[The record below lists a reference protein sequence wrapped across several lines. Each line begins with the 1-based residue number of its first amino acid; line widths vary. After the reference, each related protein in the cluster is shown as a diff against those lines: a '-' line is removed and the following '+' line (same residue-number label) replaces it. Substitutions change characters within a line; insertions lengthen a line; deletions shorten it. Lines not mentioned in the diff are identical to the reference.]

1 MEPYRPLSKRGVP
14 DPDLDTLH
22 EGVEPWMV
30 EPLIGWLHLFLW
42 RPQYANYQ
50 AANIGFIEGFE
61 MDHCVRE
68 PFDRSCGD
76 MPAHDFEARIRAG
89 THFGL
94 DVADYALNHPRLDL
108 DPREALV
115 HASALNVIL
124 RQGRSAWEVARFD
137 DDKTPRCTLTR
148 RDLTS
153 AKLAISDV
161 RPLHERAGGFL
172 ADSWKAIATRDP
184 HPSEGYD
191 KAVKAI
197 EVAAQP
203 VVSPANA
210 KATLGTIVR
219 DMRAKP
225 SKWTFALGDIDLII
239 DMADRVWTQH
249 YRHGTQQR
257 SDHTLEEA
265 DAALNLAI
273 PLVRYF
279 VGGLVTTT

>member
-14 DPDLDTLH
+14 DHDLDTLH

-30 EPLIGWLHLFLW
+30 EPLIAWL
-42 RPQYANYQ
+42 RPFIWTRIWTYADATYR
-50 AANIGFIEGFE
+50 ATCVMGFIEGFE
-61 MDHCVRE
+61 MAHCVRK
-68 PFDRSCGD
+68 PFNRSTD
-76 MPAHDFEARIRAG
+76 AAPATDLEARIRAG
-89 THFGL
+89 TDLNLGL
-94 DVADYALNHPRLDL
+94 DVADYALNHLQTS
-108 DPREALV
+108 AA
-115 HASALNVIL
+115 HASALDLIL
-124 RQGRSAWEVARFD
+124 RQGGSAWQVTPFD
-137 DDKTPRCTLTR
+137 DEAEPRFTLTR

-225 SKWTFALGDIDLII
+225 SKWTFALGDLDLII

-249 YRHGTQQR
+249 FRHGTQPR
-257 SDHTLEEA
+257 DDHTLEEA
-265 DAALNLAI
+265 DAALHLAI
-273 PLVRYF
+273 PLARSVQ
-279 VGGLVTTT
+279 